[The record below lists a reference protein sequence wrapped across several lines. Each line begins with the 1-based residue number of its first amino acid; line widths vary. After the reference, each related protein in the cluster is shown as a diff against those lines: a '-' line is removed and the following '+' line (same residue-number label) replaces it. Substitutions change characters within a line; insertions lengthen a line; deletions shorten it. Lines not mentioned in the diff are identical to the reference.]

1 MKFRD
6 FMLLAILCTTTF
18 FIYNTALPADIME
31 VRNFITAREIIDNDS
46 WLYPTLNGVLQL
58 EKPPLPTWVAAAIE
72 YVWPDSL
79 GAQRMAAGVM
89 AVVWITF
96 FYHVAL
102 YLSQRKDYALYSTI
116 IFMTCYNVVQM
127 GRTASWDIYC
137 NAFMMGAIYFL
148 MRGLYDDY
156 FKERQRPWLYM
167 PLAGLMMGLSFLS
180 KGPVAFY
187 ALLLPALIAAIIF
200 IRPLDVRG
208 KWKPLVAMVLICLA
222 ISSWWYVYLLV
233 YHNGDVMAFIS
244 QHGYWGTRIVRP
256 WYYYWRFF
264 CETGVWTP
272 LMLTALLI
280 PFWNSRLPERRGY
293 HIAITWTVTALLLL
307 SLIPEKRVRYLLPMM
322 PPCALAMGY
331 VIVYFKDFCHKDRK
345 AERLFLANGTIMS
358 VVTLSLPVLV
368 FIFGYQRDSMHLDSY
383 VSITLLIVLA
393 GLWIARATMNR
404 DARQLIFGVAAL
416 FAVICSFLLRP
427 IANVFDNPDK
437 NSIHQISQLNLPFY
451 HKADENLRI
460 ELIYSARH
468 QIKPLNLSDEK
479 AVENAMPCVVITRD
493 DITKSLSRE
502 QLKKIRLEPL
512 GRFDDNKHP
521 KGNEHYTKD
530 FINHAT
536 ILRQRD

>member
-31 VRNFITAREIIDNDS
+31 VRNIITAREIIDNDS

-72 YVWPDSL
+72 YISPDSL

-96 FYHVAL
+96 FYYVAL

-137 NAFMMGAIYFL
+137 NAFMMAAIYFL

-156 FKERQRPWLYM
+156 FKERQRPWFYL

-187 ALLLPALIAAIIF
+187 AQLLPALIAALIF
-200 IRPLDVRG
+200 IRPLDVRE
-208 KWKPLVAMVLICLA
+208 KWKPLAAMVVICLVV
-222 ISSWWYVYLLV
+222 SGWWYVYLLLN
-233 YHNGDVMAFIS
+233 HHEEVMAFLS
-244 QHGYWGTRIVRP
+244 QHAYWGTRIVRP

-264 CETGVWTP
+264 CETGVWTA
-272 LMLTALLI
+272 LMLTALMI
-280 PFWNSRLPERRGY
+280 PFWNKRLPERRGY
-293 HIAITWTVTALLLL
+293 LIAVTWTLVALVLL

-322 PPCALAMGY
+322 TPCSLAMGY
-331 VIVYFKDFCHKDRK
+331 VIIYFKDYCHKDRQ
-345 AERLFLANGTIMS
+345 AERLFLLNGVVMS
-358 VVTLSLPVLV
+358 VVTFTLPVLV

-383 VSITLLIVLA
+383 VGITLLIVLA

-437 NSIHQISQLNLPFY
+437 NSIHQISKLDLPFY
-451 HKADENLRI
+451 HKADEDLRI

-468 QIKPLNLSDEK
+468 QIKPLDLSDEK
-479 AVENAMPCVVITRD
+479 AVEKAMPCVVITRD
-493 DITKSLSRE
+493 DITKSLSE
-502 QLKKIRLEPL
+502 GQLKKMRLEPL

-521 KGNEHYTKD
+521 KGNEHYTVD

-536 ILRQRD
+536 ILRQR

>member
-31 VRNFITAREIIDNDS
+31 VRNIITAREIIDNDS

-72 YVWPDSL
+72 YISPDSL

-96 FYHVAL
+96 FYYVAL

-137 NAFMMGAIYFL
+137 NAFMMAAIYFL

-156 FKERQRPWLYM
+156 FKERQRPWLYL

-187 ALLLPALIAAIIF
+187 AQLLPALIAALIF
-200 IRPLDVRG
+200 IRPLDVRE
-208 KWKPLVAMVLICLA
+208 KWKPLAAMVVICLVV
-222 ISSWWYVYLLV
+222 SGWWYVYLLLN
-233 YHNGDVMAFIS
+233 HHEEVMAFLS
-244 QHGYWGTRIVRP
+244 QHAYWGTRIVRP

-264 CETGVWTP
+264 CETGVWTT
-272 LMLTALLI
+272 LMLTALMI
-280 PFWNSRLPERRGY
+280 PFWNKRLPERRGY
-293 HIAITWTVTALLLL
+293 LIAVTWTLVALVLL

-322 PPCALAMGY
+322 TPCSLAMGY
-331 VIVYFKDFCHKDRK
+331 VIIYFKDYCHKDRQ
-345 AERLFLANGTIMS
+345 AERLFLLNGVVMS
-358 VVTLSLPVLV
+358 VVTFTLPVLV

-383 VSITLLIVLA
+383 VGITLLIVLA

-404 DARQLIFGVAAL
+404 DAGQLIFGVAAL

-437 NSIHQISQLNLPFY
+437 NSIHQISKLDLPFY

-468 QIKPLNLSDEK
+468 QIKPLDLSDEK
-479 AVENAMPCVVITRD
+479 AVEKAMPCVVITRD
-493 DITKSLSRE
+493 DITKSLSGE

-521 KGNEHYTKD
+521 KGNEHYTAD

-536 ILRQRD
+536 ILRQR